1 MTTSWRQPAQVLV
14 ARCAGME
21 GLWSLIYAAQH
32 GVLRLALDPYLDRD
46 LSLTYAAIDLGE
58 AIGELEWT
66 YPQLP
71 ATSPAVDL
79 GPASADRAEEC
90 REALAALLSRA
101 LEVTAGIVRDDHG
114 LDSADALAVARV
126 IHLLTSAHDRITG
139 RLP

>member
-1 MTTSWRQPAQVLV
+1 MLV
-14 ARCAGME
+14 ERCAGME
-21 GLWSLIYAAQH
+21 GLWSLMYAAQH
-32 GVLRLALDPYLDRD
+32 GVLRLALDPHLDRD
-46 LSLTYAAIDLGE
+46 LSLTFAAIDLGE
-58 AIGELEWT
+58 AIGELEWA

-79 GPASADRAEEC
+79 GRASADGAEEC
-90 REALAALLSRA
+90 REALAALLSRG
-101 LEVTAGIVRDDHG
+101 LEVAAGIVREDRD